1 MKQNFNISEEK
12 LLVTRLQKGDQTAIS
27 DIYDHY
33 SEALYGICL
42 KILRNN
48 TGMAEDAFQEAMIKI
63 WKYASSY
70 NPEKGRLF
78 TWILNITRNT
88 AIDYWRKMDKR
99 SEIQNDI
106 SDVHV
111 SNPNMVRSLNTDTMD
126 VADQLENLSTEERD
140 VIELAYFSGL
150 THQQISGQL
159 ELPLGTVK
167 TRIRRGITKLRKIY
181 NVN

>member
-1 MKQNFNISEEK
+1 MKQKFKKSEEK
-12 LLVTRLQKGDQTAIS
+12 LLVTRLQTGDQTAIS
-27 DIYDHY
+27 DIYDRY

-48 TGMAEDAFQEAMIKI
+48 TGMAEDAFQEAMVKI
-63 WKYASSY
+63 WKYAASY

-78 TWILNITRNT
+78 TWLLNITRNT

-111 SNPNMVRSLNTDTMD
+111 SNPNMVRTPSTDTID
-126 VADQLENLSTEERD
+126 VEDQLENLSSDERD

-159 ELPLGTVK
+159 KLPLGTVK

-181 NVN
+181 RAN

>member
-1 MKQNFNISEEK
+1 MKHNFNHSEEK
-12 LLVTRLQKGDQTAIS
+12 LLVTRLQKGDQTVIS

-33 SEALYGICL
+33 SDALYGICL

-48 TGMAEDAFQEAMIKI
+48 TGMAEDAFQEAMVKI
-63 WKYASSY
+63 WKYAASY

-111 SNPNMVRSLNTDTMD
+111 SNPSMVQTPNTDTLD
-126 VADQLENLSTEERD
+126 VADQLKNLSSEERD

-181 NVN
+181 KVN